1 MRKFLQKKSKKG
13 ITLVESVI
21 AVVLLGFAATGIL
34 TMLTVSG
41 TKIFQLGSNS
51 AAYADATQVLDMA
64 ISAISNAPS
73 DSSDFIDPT
82 NGNLKDDDLK
92 SMLKE
97 LLKDNGNEDLRFNK
111 LTITSTKNLY
121 AEPQNGES
129 QGPRHIR
136 GWYLTVTYKG
146 ATVTGF
152 ASNTE
157 GAFDKQ

>member
-1 MRKFLQKKSKKG
+1 MRKFLQKKSKQG

-64 ISAISNAPS
+64 ISTISNSPS
-73 DSSDFIDPT
+73 SG
-82 NGNLKDDDLK
+82 NGSEIFVEATGDLKDNYLK
-92 SMLKE
+92 DMLKDI
-97 LLKDNGNEDLRFNK
+97 LKNNGNEDLRFEK
-111 LTITSTKNLY
+111 LTITSRKDLY
-121 AEPQNGES
+121 EDAGATQS
-129 QGPRHIR
+129 SLDIR
-136 GWYLTVTYKG
+136 GWYLTVTYRG

-152 ASNTE
+152 ASYTE
-157 GAFDKQ
+157 GAFDKP

>member
-1 MRKFLQKKSKKG
+1 MKKLFQKKSKKG

-41 TKIFQLGSNS
+41 TKIFQLGNSS

-73 DSSDFIDPT
+73 SDSAFINQATGELNDSS
-82 NGNLKDDDLK
+82 LK
-92 SMLKE
+92 STLQE
-97 LLKDNGNEDLRFNK
+97 LLKDNGNEDLRFDK
-111 LTITSTKNLY
+111 LTITSTKDLY
-121 AEPQNGES
+121 EAPQNGETQS
-129 QGPRHIR
+129 SRHIR
-136 GWYLTVTYKG
+136 GWYLTVTYKRV
-146 ATVTGF
+146 TVTGF